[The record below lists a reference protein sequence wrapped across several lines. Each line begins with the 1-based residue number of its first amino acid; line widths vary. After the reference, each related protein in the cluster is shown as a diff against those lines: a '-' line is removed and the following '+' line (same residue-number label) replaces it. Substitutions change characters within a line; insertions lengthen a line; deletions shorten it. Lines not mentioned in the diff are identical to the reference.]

1 MLREIM
7 LQNWNY
13 AAELELCCSKIFE
26 KSYAAGLELCC
37 NFEKFIVGLE
47 FHYTRIQ
54 VQRTKT
60 TVVELIKFL

>member
-1 MLREIM
+1 M

-37 NFEKFIVGLE
+37 NFKKFSDSSE
-47 FHYTRIQ
+47 FNRSGIN
-54 VQRTKT
+54 
-60 TVVELIKFL
+60 KFYIS

>member
-1 MLREIM
+1 MLQGIM

-37 NFEKFIVGLE
+37 NFKKFSDNL
-47 FHYTRIQ
+47 Q
-54 VQRTKT
+54 VNSSEIYSFYELTKQ
-60 TVVELIKFL
+60 LGKNIPS

>member
-1 MLREIM
+1 MLQGIM

-37 NFEKFIVGLE
+37 NFQNFSDNLE
-47 FHYTRIQ
+47 FNFSGINS
-54 VQRTKT
+54 
-60 TVVELIKFL
+60 F

>member
-1 MLREIM
+1 MLQGIM

-37 NFEKFIVGLE
+37 NLE
-47 FHYTRIQ
+47 NFSYSL
-54 VQRTKT
+54 
-60 TVVELIKFL
+60 ELNSSGIKKFL